1 MTIQIDIT
9 HGRPDASDIARAR
22 HVAESLLAGIDHASA
37 AAEYE
42 RQWDEHGD
50 ADALTGLATVW
61 HAASEAADRALTDGW
76 ADPDGAGCE
85 IVAVSGDR

>member
-1 MTIQIDIT
+1 MTIQINVT
-9 HGRPDASDIARAR
+9 HGRPDAADIARAR
-22 HVAESLLAGIDHASA
+22 HVAESVLAGIDHASA

-42 RQWDEHGD
+42 RQMDERGD
-50 ADALTGLATVW
+50 ADLLTDLAAVW

-85 IVAVSGDR
+85 LEAVPA